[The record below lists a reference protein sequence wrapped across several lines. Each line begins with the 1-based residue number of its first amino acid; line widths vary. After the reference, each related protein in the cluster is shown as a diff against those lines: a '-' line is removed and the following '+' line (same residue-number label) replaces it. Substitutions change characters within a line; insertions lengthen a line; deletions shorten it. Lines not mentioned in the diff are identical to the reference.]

1 MKNAT
6 MILAM
11 FVSAAAMS
19 AAVPKVTRATFS
31 QAGLRTVT
39 INYTI
44 ADAPAIVTVDIQTN
58 GISIGAQNFWNVE
71 GDVNCRVE
79 PGEHVIT
86 WRPHESWP
94 SNYVPLTENGGA
106 RAVVTAWA
114 LDNPPDYIVADLGK
128 VGALRY
134 YTSTNAFPGGLL
146 DNPVYRTSYLVMK
159 KIKAKGIPWTMGTG
173 SGAHVV
179 TLTNDFYMSVFE
191 VTQGQWW
198 TVKGDSDNKTKFSYP
213 GDRFMRPV
221 DWVTYDDVRG
231 KENPWP
237 NVTLA
242 DSLAGIIRT
251 RTGLD
256 VDLPGESHWEYAARG
271 GNVEGKWG
279 NGVSYGGDEQDG
291 SLPGRYRYNGGND
304 GDDYSTKITAETA
317 NQYSA
322 EKGTALVGSYSPNSF
337 GLYDMNGNV
346 WEMCLD
352 FHTSGLA
359 ALEGRLNINADGSA
373 SYDEQETVLRVL
385 RGGCISSSAKEC
397 RPTSRARTLRAMVSG
412 FPTGVRLV
420 CPIPGN

>member
-6 MILAM
+6 MA
-11 FVSAAAMS
+11 FTVFASAAAM
-19 AAVPKVTRATFS
+19 AAVVPRVTKATFS

-71 GDVNCRVE
+71 GDVNCRVDV
-79 PGEHVIT
+79 GDHAIT
-86 WRPHESWP
+86 WCPHESWP
-94 SNYVPLTENGGA
+94 NNYVPLTENGGA

-159 KIKAKGIPWTMGTG
+159 KIKAKNIPWTMGTG
-173 SGAHVV
+173 NGAHVV

-198 TVKGDSDNKTKFSYP
+198 TVKGDSDSKTKFSYP
-213 GDRFMRPV
+213 GDILMRPV

-231 KENPWP
+231 DKNPWP
-237 NVTLA
+237 KATLT
-242 DSLAGIIRT
+242 DSFAGVIRT

-271 GNVEGKWG
+271 GNVEGNWG
-279 NGVSYGGDEQDG
+279 NGVPYGGDERDA
-291 SLPGRYRYNGGND
+291 SLPGRYRYNGGCD
-304 GDDYSTKITAETA
+304 GNDYSATISADMA
-317 NQYSA
+317 YQYSA
-322 EKGTALVGSYSPNSF
+322 EKGTALVGSYAPNSF

-373 SYDEQETVLRVL
+373 SYDGQETVLRVL